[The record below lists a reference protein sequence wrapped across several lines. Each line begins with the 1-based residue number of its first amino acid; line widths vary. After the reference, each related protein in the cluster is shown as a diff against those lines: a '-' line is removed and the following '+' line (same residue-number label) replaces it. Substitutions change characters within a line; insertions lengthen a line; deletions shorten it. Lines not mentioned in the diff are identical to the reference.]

1 MYLWMYLCIERQFHC
16 YSIEMDEVGWPGGA
30 GGFRGVRRGPAG
42 VAMVIKAA
50 APRSLLLLP
59 PPLHGHRFFHFFW
72 SNIFTSLRPNQ
83 INYPMRIQW
92 ESNENPTEMMKPIWN
107 LAQNKIE
114 MKMVAMTETDNE
126 GGARIEKFVFGRAVT
141 EQFPSGFPKRNK

>member
-59 PPLHGHRFFHFFW
+59 PPLHGHRFFHFF
-72 SNIFTSLRPNQ
+72 
-83 INYPMRIQW
+83 
-92 ESNENPTEMMKPIWN
+92 
-107 LAQNKIE
+107 
-114 MKMVAMTETDNE
+114 
-126 GGARIEKFVFGRAVT
+126 
-141 EQFPSGFPKRNK
+141 